1 MISQSG
7 AHQTNG
13 GDYLATLG
21 VRRPTRKG
29 CPNRAVEFKRGLA
42 AAACLPAVSVAK
54 LALEHGVN
62 TNLLFKWRREYRAGK
77 FGAPNPAHLLTPN
90 APAIPVATDTPE
102 SAVTLL
108 PVHAPT
114 VEATVTRPTYI
125 EVAFTCATVR
135 ICGTPEMAPLRMV
148 LDCLARR
155 S

>member
-1 MISQSG
+1 M
-7 AHQTNG
+7 
-13 GDYLATLG
+13 ATSG

-42 AAACLPAVSVAK
+42 AAACKPGISVAK

-77 FGAPNPAHLLTPN
+77 FGVPDRVDGVPQSAADF
-90 APAIPVATDTPE
+90 PVVGAGRE
-102 SAVTLL
+102 AALTLL
-108 PVHAPT
+108 PVCAPSSPGDA
-114 VEATVTRPTYI
+114 VVARACI
-125 EVAFTCATVR
+125 EVVFACATVR
-135 ICGTPEMAPLRMV
+135 ICGVPELAPLRVV

>member
-1 MISQSG
+1 M
-7 AHQTNG
+7 
-13 GDYLATLG
+13 ATSG

-90 APAIPVATDTPE
+90 PPDIPVATSRPE
-102 SAVTLL
+102 SAVMLL

-114 VEATVTRPTYI
+114 AQNAAVTRPVCI
-125 EVAFTCATVR
+125 EVVFARATVR
-135 ICGTPEMAPLRMV
+135 ICGVPELAPLRMV

-155 S
+155 A

>member
-1 MISQSG
+1 M
-7 AHQTNG
+7 
-13 GDYLATLG
+13 ATSG

-54 LALEHGVN
+54 LALGHGVN

-90 APAIPVATDTPE
+90 PPDIPVATSRPE

-108 PVHAPT
+108 PVHA
-114 VEATVTRPTYI
+114 ATAEVVPVATLPCI
-125 EVAFTCATVR
+125 EVAFARTTVR
-135 ICGTPEMAPLRMV
+135 IFGVPEMAPLRMV

-155 S
+155 A